1 MPEFAFSANDRY
13 GSVIEGTVVALDMS
27 SAAEQVRGMGY
38 APLRIQLI
46 EAASVPA
53 AVGVSQFNPYGL
65 PIKTPAAPVDLSQP
79 IVSTE
84 MPQLPV
90 SVGDDA
96 ANSVSRMDYLEP
108 WERGGAIPESELPK
122 PQMTLSQNGM
132 VVPSGRSQYTPP
144 SPETPG
150 PNTRTP
156 YGSNTLRAKS
166 FGQRFNETFIYP
178 VYAGVVIKDLSQ
190 FYRQFATL
198 IDAGLPIFQAL
209 SALEANTTNSKLKEI
224 ARAGQ
229 AQVQAGG
236 KFSEVMAAYP
246 WIFPPMQV
254 ELIRAAEKGGMLDLT
269 LRDVANYVDHDIEI
283 RRVIK
288 RETMQ
293 PKLTLLLA
301 LLILGRPGFTGGMPA
316 VSQLVVGGMGK
327 MEYTVLNYLWDTV
340 GFIALWVIPIFG
352 LIVLFRLSLFNID
365 GVREKYDTFKMA
377 IPVLGNLVRQFAMAK
392 FLRTFAALF
401 RAGFSMP
408 TALEISGDA
417 SGNGVVAAAAR
428 KAVPRVE
435 RGELLSDTL
444 ASYGVFPPMA
454 YNMIRT
460 GETSGNLDTMLD
472 KTADFYEA
480 EASTKSRQAAII
492 LGVGIFIIVAL
503 IVAKAIIGFWMG
515 YGSGVSG
522 VVE

>member
-1 MPEFAFSANDRY
+1 MPEFAFSANDRF
-13 GSVIEGTVVALDMS
+13 GSVVEGTVVSLDMS

-53 AVGVSQFNPYGL
+53 ASGVSQFNPYGL
-65 PIKTPAAPVDLSQP
+65 PLAALPAPVDLSQP
-79 IVSTE
+79 F
-84 MPQLPV
+84 PV
-90 SVGDDA
+90 EASPPSVPLADNA
-96 ANSVSRMDYLEP
+96 ETPASRLDYLEP
-108 WERGGAIPESELPK
+108 WERGGATPESELTK
-122 PQMTLSQNGM
+122 PPMTLSENGM
-132 VVPSGRSQYTPP
+132 VVPAGRPP
-144 SPETPG
+144 MEPTYEASRPSTG
-150 PNTRTP
+150 TP
-156 YGSNTLRAKS
+156 YGGSSHDATKP
-166 FGQRFNETFIYP
+166 FGQRFKEMFIYP
-178 VYAGVVIKDLSQ
+178 IYAGVVIKDLSQ

-198 IDAGLPIFQAL
+198 IDAGLPIFQSL
-209 SALEANTTNSKLKEI
+209 SALEANTTNPKLKEI

-246 WIFPPMQV
+246 WIFPPMQI
-254 ELIRAAEKGGMLDLT
+254 ELIRAAEKGGMLDQT

-293 PKLTLLLA
+293 PKITLLIA
-301 LLILGRPGFTGGMPA
+301 FLIMGRPGFTSGMPA
-316 VSQLVVGGMGK
+316 VSQLVIGSMGK
-327 MEYTVLNYLWDTV
+327 REYTVLNYLWDTV
-340 GFIALWVIPIFG
+340 GFLALWVIPIFA

-377 IPVLGNLVRQFAMAK
+377 VPVLGNLVRQFAMAK

-408 TALEISGDA
+408 TALEIAGDA

-428 KAVPRVE
+428 RAVPRVE

-480 EASTKSRQAAII
+480 EASTKSRQAATI
-492 LGVGIFIIVAL
+492 LGVAIFLIVAL